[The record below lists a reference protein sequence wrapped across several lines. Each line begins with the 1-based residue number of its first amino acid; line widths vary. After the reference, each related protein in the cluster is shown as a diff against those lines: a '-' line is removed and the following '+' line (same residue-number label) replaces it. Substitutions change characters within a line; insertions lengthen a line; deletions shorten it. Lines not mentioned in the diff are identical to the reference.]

1 MSGGEQQMLAVARA
15 LMSRPRLLLCDEPSL
30 GLAPLV
36 VRSVFDVLRQINA
49 DDGTAMLIVEQNAEL
64 ALDLASRVYLLE
76 VGQRGQLGRRRRAT
90 ATATPSAAPT
100 WGTDGDSS
108 STGCSTGISN
118 GAIYAGAG
126 AGAGHGLPGDRHD
139 QLRPG
144 RDGAVLH
151 VPGLG
156 PDRRKHSR
164 SSVALLAAAA
174 AGFALGAVSERALVR
189 PIEKRGLLATLIVL
203 LGLFS
208 VLNAADGLIWGRGNL
223 SMPSMFP
230 NTLQSYVS
238 VFGARLYWA
247 NIGVWLLVAAVVALM
262 FGLFNGTRLGLQ
274 MRATANNRESAA
286 LAGIPVGR
294 ILMLGWGI
302 SAAIGAVAGVL
313 FTPLTPD
320 SLSLG
325 EMFPLLIYA
334 SAAALFGGLDSPG
347 GAVVAGLLL
356 GIVEVMLPAYVPAIG
371 GQLQE
376 AIAFVAIVAVLL
388 LRPQGLF
395 GSKEVERV

>member
-1 MSGGEQQMLAVARA
+1 MQFFLD
-15 LMSRPRLLLCDEPSL
+15 RL
-30 GLAPLV
+30 
-36 VRSVFDVLRQINA
+36 FD
-49 DDGTAMLIVEQNAEL
+49 
-64 ALDLASRVYLLE
+64 
-76 VGQRGQLGRRRRAT
+76 
-90 ATATPSAAPT
+90 
-100 WGTDGDSS
+100 
-108 STGCSTGISN
+108 GISN
-118 GAIYAGAG
+118 GAIYAALALALVMVYRATGTINFAQG
-126 AGAGHGLPGDRHD
+126 EMALFTTYLAWGLSTR
-139 QLRPG
+139 
-144 RDGAVLH
+144 H
-151 VPGLG
+151 VP
-156 PDRRKHSR
+156 
-164 SSVALLAAAA
+164 VVICLLIAAA
-174 AGFALGAVSERALVR
+174 AGFVLGAASERVLVR
-189 PIEKRGLLATLIVL
+189 PIEKRSLLATLIVL

-208 VLNAADGLIWGRGNL
+208 VLNASDGLIWGKGNQ
-223 SMPSMFP
+223 SMPSIFP

-247 NIGVWLLVAAVVALM
+247 NIGVWLVAAVVALM

-302 SAAIGAVAGVL
+302 SAAIGAIAGVL

-320 SLSLG
+320 SLGLG

-347 GAVVAGLLL
+347 GAVIAGLLL
-356 GIVEVMLPAYVPAIG
+356 GIAEVMLSAYVPAIG

-395 GSKEVERV
+395 GTREVERV

>member
-1 MSGGEQQMLAVARA
+1 MEIFLD
-15 LMSRPRLLLCDEPSL
+15 RL
-30 GLAPLV
+30 
-36 VRSVFDVLRQINA
+36 FD
-49 DDGTAMLIVEQNAEL
+49 
-64 ALDLASRVYLLE
+64 
-76 VGQRGQLGRRRRAT
+76 
-90 ATATPSAAPT
+90 
-100 WGTDGDSS
+100 
-108 STGCSTGISN
+108 GISN
-118 GAIYAGAG
+118 GAIYA
-126 AGAGHGLPGDRHD
+126 
-139 QLRPG
+139 
-144 RDGAVLH
+144 VLALALVMVYRATGTINFAQGEMALFCTYLAWWLTEKH
-151 VPGLG
+151 VPVI
-156 PDRRKHSR
+156 
-164 SSVALLAAAA
+164 VALLAATAV
-174 AGFALGAVSERALVR
+174 GFALGAASERVLVR
-189 PIEKRGLLATLIVL
+189 PIEKRGTLATLIVL

-208 VLNAADGLIWGRGNL
+208 VLNAADGLIWGRGNV
-223 SMPSMFP
+223 SMPSIFP
-230 NTLQSYVS
+230 NTLQSYWS

-247 NIGVWLLVAAVVALM
+247 NIGVWLLAAAVVALM

-286 LAGIPVGR
+286 LAGIRVGR

-320 SLSLG
+320 SLSLA

-334 SAAALFGGLDSPG
+334 SAAALFGGLDSPV

-395 GSKEVERV
+395 GSKEVERVL

>member
-1 MSGGEQQMLAVARA
+1 MALFTTYLAW
-15 LMSRPRLLLCDEPSL
+15 
-30 GLAPLV
+30 GL
-36 VRSVFDVLRQINA
+36 
-49 DDGTAMLIVEQNAEL
+49 
-64 ALDLASRVYLLE
+64 
-76 VGQRGQLGRRRRAT
+76 
-90 ATATPSAAPT
+90 
-100 WGTDGDSS
+100 
-108 STGCSTGISN
+108 ST
-118 GAIYAGAG
+118 
-126 AGAGHGLPGDRHD
+126 R
-139 QLRPG
+139 
-144 RDGAVLH
+144 H
-151 VPGLG
+151 VP
-156 PDRRKHSR
+156 
-164 SSVALLAAAA
+164 VVICLLIAAA
-174 AGFALGAVSERALVR
+174 AGFVLGAASERVLVR
-189 PIEKRGLLATLIVL
+189 PIEKRSLLATLIVL

-208 VLNAADGLIWGRGNL
+208 VLNASDGLIWGKGNQ
-223 SMPSMFP
+223 SMPSIFP

-302 SAAIGAVAGVL
+302 SAAIGAIAGVL

-320 SLSLG
+320 SLGLG

-347 GAVVAGLLL
+347 GAVIAGLLL
-356 GIVEVMLPAYVPAIG
+356 GIAEVMLSAYVPAIG

-395 GSKEVERV
+395 GTREVERV